1 MNARAHSPQCTRAF
15 RMHARANEVGAPDC
29 QEVPFEPSDLGT
41 PFAERRLVQAFAEL
55 PPVAGDSTRFIA
67 EDRDR
72 R

>member
-1 MNARAHSPQCTRAF
+1 MHARIRPNARAHFECT
-15 RMHARANEVGAPDC
+15 RANEVGAPDC